1 MQKSD
6 YEKQKSLATIIRH
19 WHKLPRQL
27 VESSP
32 LGVFKDCGDVTP
44 RDVVSGHDEDGLRF
58 NWMILE
64 GFSNLNDSM
73 IRLLCSFVLGL

>member
-1 MQKSD
+1 LQKSD

-32 LGVFKDCGDVTP
+32 LGVFKDCGDVAL
-44 RDVVSGHDEDGLRF
+44 RSMVRGHGENGLGLELG
-58 NWMILE
+58 ILE
-64 GFSNLNDSM
+64 VFSNLNDLV
-73 IRLLCSFVLGL
+73 IL